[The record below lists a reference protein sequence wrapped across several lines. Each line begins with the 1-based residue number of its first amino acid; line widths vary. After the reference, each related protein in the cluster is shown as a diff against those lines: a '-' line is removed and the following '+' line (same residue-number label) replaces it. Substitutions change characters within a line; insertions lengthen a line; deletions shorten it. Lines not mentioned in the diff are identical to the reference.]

1 MQSEGLKIRW
11 IVNWASIITM
21 ILIIGLLA
29 NGIFINQDFRDFN
42 NNQSPP
48 YIIGILH
55 PNGEEKWIR
64 GHTYT
69 IEWVWTGSFRPND
82 RLKIYLYKGDEEY
95 SLIED
100 DWRIG
105 WPRFTWDI
113 PLSYPLGDDYK
124 ILVKTLSAED
134 FSDTYFSVVEENK
147 VADLSCSGSLV
158 WSSVEPGDIVRG
170 SFTVRNIGDASSG
183 LDWRVESY
191 PSWGDW
197 TFIPNNGK
205 DLKPNDSTVTVQVFV
220 DAPNVV
226 GASFLGQVLVVNMDD
241 GSDYDTLPVSLSTP
255 QNKANTHLL
264 INYLN
269 NLLQYSL
276 HLLPLLKQIPT
287 AFRVTL

>member
-21 ILIIGLLA
+21 ILLVGLLT
-29 NGIFINQDFRDFN
+29 NGIFINQDFRDAN

-48 YIIGILH
+48 YVISIVH
-55 PNGEEKWIR
+55 PNGGEKWIR
-64 GHTYT
+64 GQTYT

-105 WPRFTWDI
+105 WPRFAWDI
-113 PLSYPLGDDYK
+113 PFSYPLGDDYK

-134 FSDTYFSVVEENK
+134 FSDNCFSVVDEKK

-170 SFTVRNIGDASSG
+170 SFTVRNIGDAASG
-183 LDWRVESY
+183 LHWRVESY

-241 GSDYDTLPVSLSTP
+241 GGDYETLPVSLSTP
-255 QNKANTHLL
+255 QNKDLAHPL

-269 NLLQYSL
+269 NLSQHHPYLFSILRQ
-276 HLLPLLKQIPT
+276 LLVFLG
-287 AFRVTL
+287 